1 MAWNYDGDPDT
12 LIEQVRL
19 LIGDTNSARELL
31 TDAEIQFFLD
41 EEGGIYAAGSA
52 AARAI
57 AGKFAGDVSV
67 SRASGSLSKDQR
79 YDHYM
84 NLARSLESKGM
95 SRAESFAGGRSKSE
109 KDRQRSKSDRVPGR
123 FRRDQDSLNAQT
135 RDESEDDD

>member
-19 LIGDTNSARELL
+19 LIGDTNDARELL
-31 TDAEIQFFLD
+31 SDAEVQFFLT
-41 EEGGIYAAGSA
+41 EEGGIYAAAAS

-57 AGKFAGDVSV
+57 AAKFAGDVAV

-79 YDHYM
+79 YDHYI

-95 SRAESFAGGRSKSE
+95 SKAESFAGGRSKSE
-109 KDRQRSKSDRVPGR
+109 KDQQRSKSDRIPGR
-123 FRRDQDSLNAQT
+123 FNRDQDSIGQT
-135 RDESEDDD
+135 ADDFEADD

>member
-31 TDAEIQFFLD
+31 QDAEIQFFLD
-41 EEGGIYAAGSA
+41 EEGGIYPAASA

-79 YDHYM
+79 YDHYIK
-84 NLARSLESKGM
+84 LARSLELKGM

-109 KDRQRSKSDRVPGR
+109 KDRQRSTSDRVPSR
-123 FRRDQDSLNAQT
+123 FNRDQDTINRQAA
-135 RDESEDDD
+135 DDIDDC

>member
-1 MAWNYDGDPDT
+1 MAWDYDGDPDT
-12 LIEQVRL
+12 AIEQVRL
-19 LIGDTNSARELL
+19 LIGDTNAARELL
-31 TDAEIQFFLD
+31 QNAEIQFFLD
-41 EEGGIYAAGSA
+41 EEGGVYAAGSA

-95 SRAESFAGGRSKSE
+95 SRAESFAGGRSQSE
-109 KDRQRSKSDRVPGR
+109 KDRQRSKPDRVPSR
-123 FRRDQDSLNAQT
+123 FNRDQDSINGQT
-135 RDESEDDD
+135 ADELDDC